1 MSDVMWDIAKAL
13 DGSIYFISD
22 ECDLQ
27 LYCMEC
33 DGEMIPV
40 KGAVNEHH
48 FRHSVEGN
56 CSGESHLHLSKKHKI
71 HKIANTIGESEIEKA
86 LGKYIADVRFEKEWA
101 FEVVVTNPPSE
112 EKMNDLKGRLVI
124 FNFTDGHWD
133 KDEYCGESLED
144 LVLKICTHIKEETT
158 DDWDFPVCEKCR
170 EVQGVYSKIKGNTCM
185 SCDYD
190 EFCKVGRATGV
201 YSRSRNKEEE

>member
-1 MSDVMWDIAKAL
+1 MSDVSWDIAKAL

-40 KGAVNEHH
+40 KGTVNEHH

-56 CSGESHLHLSKKHKI
+56 CSGEGQFHLSKKHKI

-101 FEVVVTNPPSE
+101 FEVVDTSPPSE
-112 EKMNDLKGRLVI
+112 EKMNDLKERLVI
-124 FNFTDGHWD
+124 FNFSDMNWTWAKD
-133 KDEYCGESLED
+133 KYCGEPLED
-144 LVLKICTHIKEETT
+144 LVLKICTHIKEGTT
-158 DDWDFPVCEKCR
+158 DDADFPVCEKCR
-170 EVQGVYSKIKGNTCM
+170 EVKGVYSKIKGSTCM
-185 SCDYD
+185 NCDFED
-190 EFCKVGRATGV
+190 FVKKGRANNWGRT
-201 YSRSRNKEEE
+201 KC